1 MKRLAIASIVAL
13 SLGTGLILGAG
24 VALAQAGKKVTLSG
38 GSIGGAWSAVGNAI
52 GETIRREAPNAAFSY
67 EPGREAANI
76 QLVSQGKVELGI
88 AHAQLVK
95 RAQSGEEPFKA
106 PITNLR
112 AIALIDPQAAV
123 QILVR
128 EDAGIDSFETVLARK
143 MPVRI
148 ALNQRGT
155 LMAVTGEEVFKAYGI
170 TARDI
175 EGWGGRIHYVAYNAG
190 LDMMKNGQVDII
202 INMLAFPSGQ
212 ISSATREMS
221 VRMLGISPAASARLG
236 DLLGVAPITVPAATY
251 PFQPQAIA
259 TVTGSV
265 VVFAS
270 SEMKDE
276 DAAAITGSMLKHFD
290 YLKQAHATLARLE
303 PADLTQTAPLA
314 LHPGAEAVYRKAG
327 LLK

>member
-1 MKRLAIASIVAL
+1 MKRLAIASVIVL
-13 SLGTGLILGAG
+13 SLGLGTGM
-24 VALAQAGKKVTLSG
+24 AQAQANPDRKITLSG
-38 GSIGGAWSAVGNAI
+38 GSIGGAWSAIGNAI

-88 AHAQLVK
+88 AHAQLIK
-95 RAQSGEEPFKA
+95 RAQAGEDPFKA

-128 EDAGIDSFETVLARK
+128 EDSGIDSFEKVLAAK

-155 LMAVTGEEVFKAYGI
+155 LMAVTGEEIFKAYGI
-170 TARDI
+170 TAKDI
-175 EGWGGRIHYVAYNAG
+175 EGWGGRIHHVDYNAG
-190 LDMMKNGQVDII
+190 LEMMKNGQVDII

-212 ISSATREMS
+212 ISSATREMK
-221 VRMLGISPAASARLG
+221 VRMIGISPTVSAKLG
-236 DLLGVAPITVPAATY
+236 DLLGTTPITVPGGTY
-251 PFQPQAIA
+251 AFQPQDIA
-259 TVTGSV
+259 TITGSV
-265 VVFAS
+265 VLFAS
-270 SEMKDE
+270 SAMKNE
-276 DAAAITGSMLKHFD
+276 DAAAITEGMLKHFG

-303 PADLTQTAPLA
+303 PVNLTQTAPLV
-314 LHPGAEAVYRKAG
+314 LHPGAEAAYKKAG
-327 LLK
+327 VLK

>member
-1 MKRLAIASIVAL
+1 MKRLAIASIVVL
-13 SLGTGLILGAG
+13 SFGLGAG
-24 VALAQAGKKVTLSG
+24 TAPAQTSPASKITLSG
-38 GSIGGAWSAVGNAI
+38 GSIGGAWSAIGNAI

-95 RAQSGEEPFKA
+95 RAQAGEEPFKA
-106 PITNLR
+106 PIGNLR

-128 EDAGIDSFETVLARK
+128 ADSGIDSFETVLARK
-143 MPVRI
+143 MPVRV

-155 LMAVTGEEVFKAYGI
+155 LMAVTGEEVFKAHGI
-170 TARDI
+170 TPKDI

-190 LDMMKNGQVDII
+190 LEMMKNGQVDII

-212 ISSATREMS
+212 VTSATREMS
-221 VRMLGISPAASARLG
+221 VKMLGIGPDAKARLATI
-236 DLLGVAPITVPAATY
+236 LGVAPITVPATTY
-251 PFQPQAIA
+251 PFQPQAIE

-265 VVFAS
+265 VVFAAA
-270 SEMKDE
+270 EMKDA
-276 DAAAITGSMLKHFD
+276 DAAAIAGSMLKHFD
-290 YLKQAHATLARLE
+290 YLKQAHATLARLQ

>member
-1 MKRLAIASIVAL
+1 MKRLAFASLMVGAL
-13 SLGTGLILGAG
+13 ALGAG
-24 VALAQAGKKVTLSG
+24 LAVAQTAPAKKITLTG
-38 GSIGGAWSAVGNAI
+38 GSVGGAWSAIGNAI
-52 GETIRREAPNAAFSY
+52 GETIRRESPGAAFGY

-76 QLVSQGKVELGI
+76 QLVSTGKVELGI
-88 AHAQLVK
+88 AHAQLIK
-95 RAQSGEEPFKA
+95 RAQAGEDPFKA

-128 EDAGIDSFETVLARK
+128 EESGIESFESILAAK
-143 MPVRI
+143 KPVRI

-170 TARDI
+170 TAKDI
-175 EGWGGRIHYVAYNAG
+175 EGWGGRIHHVDYNAG
-190 LDMMKNGQVDII
+190 LEMMKNGQADIV

-212 ISSATREMS
+212 INSATREMK
-221 VRMLGISPAASARLG
+221 VKMLGISPEATAKLG
-236 DLLGVAPITVPAATY
+236 ALLGTAPITVPAATY

-265 VVFAS
+265 VLFAA
-270 SEMKDE
+270 SEMKNE
-276 DAAAITGSMLKHFD
+276 DAALIVEGLIKHFD
-290 YLKQAHATLARLE
+290 YLRQAHATMARLE
-303 PADLTQTAPLA
+303 PVNLTQTAPLA
-314 LHPGAEAVYRKAG
+314 LHPGAEAAYRMAG

>member
-1 MKRLAIASIVAL
+1 MKKIAVIACAAALGLA
-13 SLGTGLILGAG
+13 AG
-24 VALAQAGKKVTLSG
+24 SATLAQERKITLVG
-38 GSIGGAWSAVGNAI
+38 GSVGGAWSAIGNAI
-52 GETIRREAPNAAFSY
+52 GETIRREAPGSSFGY

-95 RAQSGEEPFKA
+95 RAQSGEEPFRA
-106 PITNLR
+106 PIKNVR

-128 EDAGIDSFETVLARK
+128 KDSGIDSFEQIRQSKKPLRL
-143 MPVRI
+143 

-155 LMAVTGEEVFKAYGI
+155 LMAVTGEEVLKDYGI
-170 TARDI
+170 TPKDI
-175 EGWGGRIHYVAYNAG
+175 ESWGGRIHNVDYNAG
-190 LDMMKNGQVDII
+190 LEMMKNGQVDMI

-212 ISSATREMS
+212 VVSATREMD
-221 VRMLGISPAASARLG
+221 VKMLGISPEVAGKLGERLG
-236 DLLGVAPITVPAATY
+236 TAQITVPAGTY
-251 PFQPQAIA
+251 AFQPQAIP

-265 VVFAS
+265 VLLAS

-276 DAAAITGSMLKHFD
+276 EAAAVVKGILKHFD

-303 PADLTQTAPLA
+303 PSSLTKVAPLE
-314 LHPGAEAVYRKAG
+314 LHPGAEKAYREAG
-327 LLK
+327 VLK

>member
-1 MKRLAIASIVAL
+1 MKKIAVIACAAALGLA
-13 SLGTGLILGAG
+13 AG
-24 VALAQAGKKVTLSG
+24 SATLAQERKITLVG
-38 GSIGGAWSAVGNAI
+38 GSVGGAWSAIGNAI
-52 GETIRREAPNAAFSY
+52 GETIRREAPGSSFGY

-95 RAQSGEEPFKA
+95 RAQSGEEPFRA
-106 PITNLR
+106 PIKNVR

-128 EDAGIDSFETVLARK
+128 KDSGIDSFEQIRQSKKPLRL
-143 MPVRI
+143 

-155 LMAVTGEEVFKAYGI
+155 LMAVTGEEVLKDYGI
-170 TARDI
+170 TPKDI
-175 EGWGGRIHYVAYNAG
+175 ESWGGRIHNVDYNAG
-190 LDMMKNGQVDII
+190 LEMMKNGQVDMI

-212 ISSATREMS
+212 VVSATREMD
-221 VRMLGISPAASARLG
+221 VKMLGISPEVAGKLGERLG
-236 DLLGVAPITVPAATY
+236 TAQITVPAGTY
-251 PFQPQAIA
+251 AFQPQAIP

-265 VVFAS
+265 VLLAS

-276 DAAAITGSMLKHFD
+276 EAAAVVRGILKHFD
-290 YLKQAHATLARLE
+290 YLKQAHATLGRLE
-303 PADLTQTAPLA
+303 PASLTKVAPLE
-314 LHPGAEAVYRKAG
+314 LHPGAEKAYREAG

>member
-13 SLGTGLILGAG
+13 SFGLSAG
-24 VALAQAGKKVTLSG
+24 PVFAQTDQAKKVTLSG
-38 GSIGGAWSAVGNAI
+38 GSIGGAWSAIGNAI
-52 GETIRREAPNAAFSY
+52 GETIRRESPNAAFSY

-95 RAQSGEEPFKA
+95 RAQAGEEPFKA

-128 EDAGIDSFETVLARK
+128 EDSGIDSFETVLAKK

-170 TARDI
+170 TPKDI
-175 EGWGGRIHYVAYNAG
+175 ESWGGRIHYVAYNAG

-212 ISSATREMS
+212 INSATREMS
-221 VRMLGISPAASARLG
+221 VKMLGISPEAKAKLTST
-236 DLLGVAPITVPAATY
+236 LGVAPITVPAATY
-251 PFQPQAIA
+251 PFQPQAIE

-270 SEMKDE
+270 SEMKE
-276 DAAAITGSMLKHFD
+276 ADAAAIAESMLKHFD

-303 PADLTQTAPLA
+303 PVNLTQTAPLA

>member
-1 MKRLAIASIVAL
+1 MKKIAVIACAAALGLA
-13 SLGTGLILGAG
+13 AG
-24 VALAQAGKKVTLSG
+24 SATLAQERKITLVG
-38 GSIGGAWSAVGNAI
+38 GSVGGAWSAIGNAI
-52 GETIRREAPNAAFSY
+52 GETIRREAPGSSFGY

-95 RAQSGEEPFKA
+95 RAQSGEEPFRA
-106 PITNLR
+106 PIKNVR

-128 EDAGIDSFETVLARK
+128 KDSGIDSFEQIRQSKKPLRL
-143 MPVRI
+143 

-155 LMAVTGEEVFKAYGI
+155 LMVVTGEEVLKDYGI
-170 TARDI
+170 TPKDI
-175 EGWGGRIHYVAYNAG
+175 ESWGGRIHNVDYNAG
-190 LDMMKNGQVDII
+190 LEMMKNGQVDMI

-212 ISSATREMS
+212 VVSATREMD
-221 VRMLGISPAASARLG
+221 VKMLGISPEVAGKLGERLG
-236 DLLGVAPITVPAATY
+236 TAQITVPAGTY
-251 PFQPQAIA
+251 AFQPQAIP

-265 VVFAS
+265 VLLAS

-276 DAAAITGSMLKHFD
+276 EAAAVVKGILKHFD

-303 PADLTQTAPLA
+303 PSSLTKVAPLE
-314 LHPGAEAVYRKAG
+314 LHPGAEKAYREAG
-327 LLK
+327 VLK

>member
-1 MKRLAIASIVAL
+1 MKRLAIASIVAAA
-13 SLGTGLILGAG
+13 LGIGAG
-24 VALAQAGKKVTLSG
+24 LAMAQTATLKKITLTG
-38 GSIGGAWSAVGNAI
+38 GSVGGAWSAIGNAI
-52 GETIRREAPNAAFSY
+52 GETIRRESPGAAFGY

-76 QLVSQGKVELGI
+76 QLVSTGKVELGI
-88 AHAQLVK
+88 AHAQLIK
-95 RAQSGEEPFKA
+95 RAQAGEDPFKA
-106 PITNLR
+106 PIANLR

-128 EDAGIDSFETVLARK
+128 EESGIESFEAILAAK
-143 MPVRI
+143 KPVRI

-170 TARDI
+170 TAKDI
-175 EGWGGRIHYVAYNAG
+175 ESWGGRIQHVDYNAG
-190 LDMMKNGQVDII
+190 LEMMKNGQIDII

-212 ISSATREMS
+212 INSATREMK
-221 VRMLGISPAASARLG
+221 VKMLGIGPEASAKLG
-236 DLLGVAPITVPAATY
+236 ALLGTAPITVPAGTY

-265 VVFAS
+265 VLFAAA
-270 SEMKDE
+270 EMKNE
-276 DAAAITGSMLKHFD
+276 DAAAIVDGMLKNFD

-303 PADLTQTAPLA
+303 PVSLTRTAPLA
-314 LHPGAEAVYRKAG
+314 LHPGAEMAYRKAG